1 MLQLLFHSGNYEG
14 LMTALTA
21 QQAAAKGGHGCSFVK
36 CICRAFMLLQE
47 AKDREWRNKEQAAAA
62 RQAAMMNDLAAAR
75 ETQMRRKVMAQA
87 TMAEVEQAEFRRVLE
102 VDREKQMQDMSQVRG
117 THVCQ
122 TCMCG

>member
-1 MLQLLFHSGNYEG
+1 
-14 LMTALTA
+14 
-21 QQAAAKGGHGCSFVK
+21 
-36 CICRAFMLLQE
+36 MLLQE

>member
-1 MLQLLFHSGNYEG
+1 MLS
-14 LMTALTA
+14 
-21 QQAAAKGGHGCSFVK
+21 
-36 CICRAFMLLQE
+36 QE

-102 VDREKQMQDMSQVRG
+102 VNREKQMQDMSQVRD
-117 THVCQ
+117 TRTRSHS
-122 TCMCG
+122 TCAPDAATVAADLP